1 MHHRPGQRDLLD
13 AEGLA
18 FATLARSE
26 GETGMSDG
34 QTAEGFD
41 AWQGLRV
48 VARDG
53 EAIGTL
59 EEVYHDVGGGRP
71 RWAVVR
77 LVDGR
82 QGFVPLTGAVQ
93 QGGELRIPVGRRSVD
108 EAAAT
113 LPPTGQLTAQ
123 EEERLD
129 AHYGGP
135 AAGDLELVVAE
146 EQLHVSTAPRAA
158 GVVRVRKVIVTED
171 VTVTVTLRREEL
183 RLEPVALPDPVPAS
197 ADAAVEGASL
207 DEVESTLLDVTL
219 YEEVPVVQ
227 RRVVP
232 RERVTVRRTVVADQ
246 VQITEPVRREQVA
259 VDEETIPSP

>member
-1 MHHRPGQRDLLD
+1 
-13 AEGLA
+13 
-18 FATLARSE
+18 
-26 GETGMSDG
+26 MSDG
-34 QTAEGFD
+34 GTVEDFD

-48 VARDG
+48 VSRDG

-77 LVDGR
+77 LGDER
-82 QGFVPLTGAVQ
+82 LGFVPLTGAWR
-93 QGGELRIPVGRRSVD
+93 QGPDLRIPFGRRSVD

-129 AHYGGP
+129 AHYGGGS
-135 AAGDLELVVAE
+135 AGDLELVVAE
-146 EQLHVSTAPRAA
+146 EQLHVGTAPRAA

-183 RLEPVALPDPVPAS
+183 RLEPVPLPDPVPAA
-197 ADAAVEGASL
+197 ADGGPDGPAL
-207 DEVESTLLDVTL
+207 DEVESTLLEVTL

-246 VQITEPVRREQVA
+246 VEVTEPVRRERVS
-259 VDEETIPSP
+259 VDEESIPST

>member
-1 MHHRPGQRDLLD
+1 MTDAGVALD
-13 AEGLA
+13 Y
-18 FATLARSE
+18 
-26 GETGMSDG
+26 DV
-34 QTAEGFD
+34 
-41 AWQGLRV
+41 WQGLRV
-48 VARDG
+48 IARDG
-53 EAIGTL
+53 EAIGIL

-77 LVDGR
+77 LGADRV
-82 QGFVPLTGAVQ
+82 GFVPLAGALR
-93 QGGELRIPVGRRSVD
+93 QGDDVRLPFGRAVVE

-129 AHYGGP
+129 AHYGGQ
-135 AAGDLELVVAE
+135 AAGDLELIVAE

-183 RLEPVALPDPVPAS
+183 RLEPVPLPDPVPAS
-197 ADAAVEGASL
+197 AAETPGDGPDL
-207 DEVESTLLDVTL
+207 DTVDSTLLEVTL

-246 VQITEPVRREQVA
+246 VAVTEPVRRERVA
-259 VDEETIPSP
+259 VDEETIPSA